1 MLRSRLPAVS
11 LLLALAGLASPAPAG
26 LTDLDNPEPTM
37 TSFSAVRRNPP
48 VVKWDVDVSF
58 TGPADGHRYR
68 IELIAFD
75 EAGGTNLAVR
85 TAWHEATPAVVSNPV
100 DVPSPGTHRLVWDA
114 EADLPEGVDADRVTV
129 SAKLLDPVWTFDIIP
144 EIDPDD
150 EWAPATVYHDVQ
162 TVAAYGEIE
171 KHAPTVRCLTDE
183 WNLESEL
190 GANVVFSGASMGLHR
205 SGSWVFANRNP
216 ITLWTISDTTNTYRM
231 VDLDYEKGT
240 VIPNSDTP
248 FAFQLGSGPDI
259 RFFQTRNESRRY
271 GVVCRANGHDVFM
284 KSTGHGDET
293 FRALGNRYGDDEHG
307 FAVCG
312 YFPNGVPLSDSTQTS
327 ISTDDTGTH
336 GAVFFCGES
345 GVDRKEAVLEAGPSA
360 VMRRS
365 SMYSCMKNPTG
376 RYVVPLLD
384 ANTYFTV
391 GHGNGDTN
399 AVQTHRVFMGDFSQ
413 RSGEIFDL
421 HPTGRGTDW
430 IRREPEV
437 AYSKAVAMPDGVRF
451 FFGGAGRD
459 SDSTIKMWCGSSD
472 QYAGD
477 GLQDDPDSVA
487 PIMRKRVYA
496 KYPAGHPFESWARRD
511 VTCLLPNGKFCG
523 VDEELGLVVVNPLT
537 GETYVASD
545 DPAFKKGKMG
555 CQLLPNGKV
564 WIIPYDCEGREYQ
577 AGTNL
582 CGKLYEVD
590 FGFTRSFSLSSLC
603 SPYLK
608 VAEGDPE
615 PSGVKVGLDPNGG
628 ELPGVY
634 AQYYKGENPVYGE
647 LPEPTRPNHT
657 FFGWSTNGTEE
668 AVVSGADSVP
678 ASGIRL
684 QAVWKQIWYVDATT
698 GDDENAGTGPDIPF
712 KTIQKAVETCADG
725 DTILVG
731 PGIYKETASSTG
743 GVYNTNGCVATLRS
757 TDGPFATII
766 DGDRQRRVVKGTA
779 TETQNDWTNHALTLE
794 GFTLRNGKRDG
805 TAGVAYANLVNCIIS
820 NNVSARTACAA
831 AACHLENCLIVGNVA
846 SNVYAEGIGLVLDQA
861 EAFNC
866 TIVANTGNPAG
877 KTGGIGRSSLVN
889 CIIYGN
895 DFGDVLRSGGGGVA
909 EYTAA
914 DSALEGEGN
923 VLLSEDPFFDA
934 AKGDYRV
941 RAIAPCVDTGDS
953 ARAAGTT
960 DLAGNPRIAHA
971 AVDMGCYEYGV
982 PATPVI
988 EPPDGTKFA
997 NKASQS
1003 VMLTCTDP
1011 DARIYHT
1018 VDGSEPAT
1026 NSATSVKFSIRETT
1040 TVKAIAVVRGDWA
1053 SEVATATIVRVY
1065 VAQAPDGLAAE
1076 QEGAAI
1082 ALAWDGVGTAD
1093 SYRVYR
1099 GASPDLAAATLLGT
1113 TEGTSWTDSTVEAG
1127 RTYYYFVVSENIAGV
1142 SEAGA
1147 PALGSTLSLATAVN
1161 MPQLAFATGADCP
1174 WAAELSA
1181 DAADAA
1187 HDARSGAPGDN
1198 GESWIETT
1206 VEGPGQIDF
1215 QWRASCERD
1224 DSGER
1229 DWDHLVFEIDGVE
1242 KARLDG
1248 RTKWERA
1255 SFAVEGEGTHAL
1267 RWTYAKDAGMA
1278 EGEDR
1283 GWLDC
1288 VQWIPEATKGEWE
1301 AWVDFHGIG
1310 SPSGYEALKPL
1321 PSGKGDT
1328 LYEEFVAGLN
1338 PLDALSSL
1346 LADIL
1351 VPGDEPEISWH
1362 PDLGARRVY
1371 TVEGKPFLTNEV
1383 WTAPNADSR
1392 FFRVWVSLPE

>member
-1 MLRSRLPAVS
+1 MLRSRFPAVS
-11 LLLALAGLASPAPAG
+11 LLLVLVGLASPAPAG
-26 LTDLDNPEPTM
+26 LADLDNPQPTM

-68 IELIAFD
+68 IELTAFD

-100 DVPSPGTHRLVWDA
+100 DVPAPGTHRLVWNA

-150 EWAPATVYHDVQ
+150 EWAPETVYHDVQ

-190 GANVVFSGASMGLHR
+190 GANVMFSGSSIGLR
-205 SGSWVFANRNP
+205 QAGANNAISLWACIDATNDYRLVTLNYSTGSIIWSNQYQPPVP
-216 ITLWTISDTTNTYRM
+216 
-231 VDLDYEKGT
+231 
-240 VIPNSDTP
+240 
-248 FAFQLGSGPDI
+248 AFDVH
-259 RFFQTRNESRRY
+259 FFQIKDGAGRQYLDICRDRGYNVFLKSANTDMSVVGLECRTRD
-271 GVVCRANGHDVFM
+271 DV
-284 KSTGHGDET
+284 HGS
-293 FRALGNRYGDDEHG
+293 
-307 FAVCG
+307 AVCG
-312 YFPNGVPLSDSTQTS
+312 YFPNGVPLSDASSTS
-327 ISTDDTGTH
+327 IASCDKDVH
-336 GAVFFCGES
+336 AAVFFCGDS
-345 GVDRKEAVLEAGPSA
+345 GKELKEAILISNSLAVARVLETS
-360 VMRRS
+360 RH
-365 SMYSCMKNPTG
+365 SCMGNPVG

-384 ANTYFTV
+384 GNTFFTIACEDGLEFV
-391 GHGNGDTN
+391 PQHFRWALGRFDGHG
-399 AVQTHRVFMGDFSQ
+399 
-413 RSGEIFDL
+413 
-421 HPTGRGTDW
+421 DW
-430 IRREPEV
+430 SFLNLRTQKGWCIDIAR
-437 AYSKAVAMPDGVRF
+437 SKAVAMPDGKRV
-451 FFGGAGRD
+451 FFGGVGR
-459 SDSTIKMWCGSSD
+459 SSNGRLRMWN
-472 QYAGD
+472 
-477 GLQDDPDSVA
+477 SVEDTSLWGN
-487 PIMRKRVYA
+487 
-496 KYPAGHPFESWARRD
+496 YPTGHPFEGWARRD

-590 FGFTRSFSLSSLC
+590 FGFTRSFSRSSLC

-615 PSGVKVGLDPNGG
+615 PSGIKVGLDPNGG
-628 ELPGVY
+628 ELPGIY
-634 AQYYKGENPVYGE
+634 ARYYKGEEPTYGE
-647 LPEPTRPNHT
+647 LPEPTRPDHT

-668 AVVSGADSVP
+668 ACVSGGDSVP
-678 ASGIRL
+678 KDGIVLR
-684 QAVWKQIWYVDATT
+684 AVWKQIWYVDAAT
-698 GDDENAGTGPDIPF
+698 GDDTNEGTSSDKAF
-712 KTIQKAVETCADG
+712 KTIQKAVETCTDG
-725 DTILVG
+725 DTILVA
-731 PGIYKETASSTG
+731 PGIYKETRDNTG
-743 GVYNTNGCVATLRS
+743 AVYNSNGRTATVRS
-757 TDGPFATII
+757 TDGPLVTII
-766 DGDRQRRVVKGTA
+766 DADGKRRVVKGTA
-779 TETQNDWTNHALTLE
+779 TETQDDWTNHALTLE
-794 GFTLRNGKRDG
+794 GFTLRNGNRDG
-805 TAGVAYANLVNCIIS
+805 TGGVSYANLVNCIIS

-831 AACHLENCLIVGNVA
+831 AACRLENCLIVANVA
-846 SNVYAEGIGLVLDQA
+846 SNVLSEGTGLVLDQTVA
-861 EAFNC
+861 INC
-866 TIVANTGNPAG
+866 TIADNSGEDAG
-877 KTGGIGRSSLVN
+877 KAAGVGRSSLVN
-889 CIIYGN
+889 CLVFGN
-895 DFGDVLRSGGGGVA
+895 DFGNVLRPESTA
-909 EYTAA
+909 EFTAA
-914 DSALEGEGN
+914 DSVVDGEGN
-923 VLLSEDPFFDA
+923 VLLEDDPFFDA

-941 RAIAPCVDTGDS
+941 RAVAPCVDAGDTS
-953 ARAAGTT
+953 RAAGAT
-960 DLAGNPRIAHA
+960 DLAGNPRVAHA

-982 PATPVI
+982 PATPNI
-988 EPPDGTKFA
+988 DPPDGTQFA
-997 NKASQS
+997 NKVSQA

-1011 DARIYHT
+1011 DAKIYHT
-1018 VDGSEPAT
+1018 VDGSDPAT
-1026 NSATSVKFSIRETT
+1026 NSASSVKFSILETT

-1065 VAQAPDGLAAE
+1065 VAQAPDGLSAE
-1076 QEGAAI
+1076 QEGAGI
-1082 ALAWDGVGTAD
+1082 ALAWDGIETAD
-1093 SYRVYR
+1093 SYLVYR

-1127 RTYYYFVVSENIAGV
+1127 KTYYYFVVSRNIAGD
-1142 SEAGA
+1142 SDAGV
-1147 PALGSTLSLATAVN
+1147 PALGSTLTLATAVN
-1161 MPQLAFATGADCP
+1161 MPQLAFETGTDCP
-1174 WAAELSA
+1174 WVAELSA
-1181 DAADAA
+1181 DAADAT
-1187 HDARSGAPGDN
+1187 HDARSGTPADN

-1215 QWRASCERD
+1215 QWRVSCELD
-1224 DSGER
+1224 DSGAR
-1229 DWDHLVFEIDGVE
+1229 DWDHLVFLVDNEE
-1242 KARLDG
+1242 RARLDG
-1248 RTKWERA
+1248 KTKWERA
-1255 SFAVEGEGTHAL
+1255 SFAVLGTGTHTL
-1267 RWTYAKDAGMA
+1267 RWTYVKDSGMA
-1278 EGEDR
+1278 AGEDR

-1362 PDLGARRVY
+1362 PDLGAKRVY

-1392 FFRVWVSLPE
+1392 FFRVWVRMPE

>member
-1 MLRSRLPAVS
+1 MLRSRLSVVS
-11 LLLALAGLASPAPAG
+11 LLLVLVGLASPAPAG
-26 LTDLDNPEPTM
+26 LADLDNPQPTM

-68 IELIAFD
+68 IELTAFD

-100 DVPSPGTHRLVWDA
+100 DVPAPGTHRLVWNA

-129 SAKLLDPVWTFDIIP
+129 SAKLLDPVWTFESIP
-144 EIDPDD
+144 EVNPDD

-190 GANVVFSGASMGLHR
+190 GANVMFSGSSIGLR
-205 SGSWVFANRNP
+205 QAGANNP
-216 ITLWTISDTTNTYRM
+216 ISLWACIDATNNYRLVTLNYSTGSIIWSNQYQPP
-231 VDLDYEKGT
+231 V
-240 VIPNSDTP
+240 P
-248 FAFQLGSGPDI
+248 AFDVH
-259 RFFQTRNESRRY
+259 FFQIKGGAGRQYLDICRDRGYNVFLKSANTDMSVVGLECRTRD
-271 GVVCRANGHDVFM
+271 DV
-284 KSTGHGDET
+284 HGS
-293 FRALGNRYGDDEHG
+293 
-307 FAVCG
+307 AVCG
-312 YFPNGVPLSDSTQTS
+312 YFPNGVPLSDASSTS
-327 ISTDDTGTH
+327 IASCDKDVH
-336 GAVFFCGES
+336 AAVFFCGDS
-345 GVDRKEAVLEAGPSA
+345 GKELKEAILISNSLAVARVLETS
-360 VMRRS
+360 RH
-365 SMYSCMKNPTG
+365 SCMGNPVG

-384 ANTYFTV
+384 GNTFFTIACEDGLEFV
-391 GHGNGDTN
+391 PQHFRWALGRFDGHG
-399 AVQTHRVFMGDFSQ
+399 
-413 RSGEIFDL
+413 
-421 HPTGRGTDW
+421 DW
-430 IRREPEV
+430 SFLNLRTQKGWCIDIAR
-437 AYSKAVAMPDGVRF
+437 SKAVAMPDGKRV
-451 FFGGAGRD
+451 FFGGVGR
-459 SDSTIKMWCGSSD
+459 SSNGRLRMWN
-472 QYAGD
+472 
-477 GLQDDPDSVA
+477 SVEDTSLWGN
-487 PIMRKRVYA
+487 
-496 KYPAGHPFESWARRD
+496 YPTGHPFEGWARRD

-545 DPAFKKGKMG
+545 DPVFKKGKMG

-615 PSGVKVGLDPNGG
+615 PSGIKVGLDPNGG
-628 ELPGVY
+628 ELPGIY

-647 LPEPTRPNHT
+647 LPAPARPDHT

-668 AVVSGADSVP
+668 ACVSGDDSVP
-678 ASGIRL
+678 KDGIILR
-684 QAVWKQIWYVDATT
+684 AVWKQIWYVDAAT
-698 GDDENAGTGPDIPF
+698 GDDANNGTSPTCPF
-712 KTIQKAVETCADG
+712 KTIQKAVVTCDNG
-725 DTILVG
+725 DTILVS
-731 PGIYKETASSTG
+731 PGVYKETANTIG
-743 GVYNTNGCVATLRS
+743 GVYNINGRVATVRS
-757 TDGPFATII
+757 TDGPLATII
-766 DGDRQRRVVKGTA
+766 DGDGQRRVVKGTSSD
-779 TETQNDWTNHALTLE
+779 TQDEWDAHCLTFD
-794 GFTLRNGKRDG
+794 GFTLRNGYRDSTSG
-805 TAGVAYANLVNCIIS
+805 ASYAHLVNCIVTD
-820 NNVSARTACAA
+820 NVTTRTATAA
-831 AACHLENCLIVGNVA
+831 AACLLENCLIVGNIA
-846 SNVYAEGIGLVLDQA
+846 SNLLGETGGLILDQV
-861 EAFNC
+861 EAVNC
-866 TIVANTGNPAG
+866 TIVANTADPAS
-877 KTGGIGRSSLVN
+877 KATGIRRSTLVN
-889 CIIYGN
+889 CVLFGN
-895 DFGDVLRSGGGGVA
+895 DVGNAQLLGPA
-909 EYTAA
+909 ATAA
-914 DSALEGEGN
+914 FTASDATLSGEGN
-923 VLLSEDPFFDA
+923 VQLVEDPFFDA
-934 AKGDYRV
+934 AGGDFRV
-941 RAIAPCVDTGDS
+941 RAIAPCVDAGDS

-960 DLAGNPRIAHA
+960 DLAGNPRVAHA

-982 PATPVI
+982 PATPNI
-988 EPPDGTKFA
+988 DPPDGTQFA
-997 NKASQS
+997 NKVSQA

-1011 DARIYHT
+1011 DAKIYHT
-1018 VDGSEPAT
+1018 VDGSDPAT
-1026 NSATSVKFSIRETT
+1026 NSASSVKFSILETT

-1065 VAQAPDGLAAE
+1065 VAQSPDGLAAA
-1076 QEGAAI
+1076 QEGAGI
-1082 ALAWDGVGTAD
+1082 ALSWDGVETAD

-1099 GASPDLAAATLLGT
+1099 GSSPDLAAATLLGS
-1113 TEGTSWTDSTVEAG
+1113 TEGLSWTDATVEAG
-1127 RTYYYFVVSENIAGV
+1127 KTYYYFVVSENIAGV
-1142 SEAGA
+1142 SEAGV
-1147 PALGSTLSLATAVN
+1147 PALGSTLTLATAVN
-1161 MPQLAFATGADCP
+1161 MPQLAFETGTDCP
-1174 WAAELSA
+1174 WVAELSV
-1181 DAADAA
+1181 DAADAT
-1187 HDARSGAPGDN
+1187 HDARSGTPADN

-1215 QWRASCERD
+1215 QWRVSCEFD
-1224 DSGER
+1224 DSGAR
-1229 DWDHLVFEIDGVE
+1229 DWDHLVFLVDNEE
-1242 KARLDG
+1242 RARLDG
-1248 RTKWERA
+1248 KTKWERA
-1255 SFAVEGEGTHAL
+1255 SFAVVGTGTHTL
-1267 RWTYAKDAGMA
+1267 RWTYVKDSGMA
-1278 EGEDR
+1278 DGEDR

-1392 FFRVWVSLPE
+1392 FFRVWVRMPE